1 MYLADY
7 TKILS
12 SLSIPCLI
20 FKDSR
25 ISFAN
30 KKFIE
35 ITGYSERELKE
46 IPPNQFIHPEDRSYV
61 RNNITKCY
69 SGIEINQDIEFRAFN
84 KAGETVYVLGH
95 CDRIELAGAPA
106 ILILCINIRRKVLTR
121 ELETSGALAGLSAR
135 LLLTESFDEISRLVL
150 DEAKRLTGSKSGFV
164 GYLDEVTRH
173 AILITPGYEVW
184 DNCQIEDRIYVF
196 DKFTG
201 LWGWVLNNKKPIL
214 TNSPA
219 EDPRYNGT
227 PPGHITIERFLAVPA
242 MIGTRLVGEVALANP
257 DRDYTRT
264 DQEVVEKLSNIYA
277 IAIQRKWLN
286 EGLKRSE
293 RDSRALL
300 EIMSQG
306 VLFQDEQGV
315 ITCANP
321 AAQRILGVSQKQIK
335 DKTDFI
341 IILRATREDGTDL
354 PVAEYPSMVAL
365 RTGKEVNNMVMG
377 IYNPKERRRIWL
389 KVNATPQF
397 KAGENKPCQVYTTFD
412 DITELKAAED
422 KIRASRQQLLDI
434 IESLPDATFVIDSD
448 KKVIAWNKAI
458 EEMTGVKKEKMIG
471 KSDYAYCI
479 YGDNKPVLID
489 LALSEDRNPQIAYD
503 FIMKEGNVIYAEI
516 YTKTVYSG
524 RGAYIRVNASRL
536 CDNDGR
542 IIGAIESIHDI
553 TARKQAEEA
562 LTAERRRFEN
572 LTEGSPFGIALFDE
586 QGSYKYINPKFKEIF
601 GYDLDDIPDRKAWF
615 DRAYPDPEYR
625 RRVLD
630 FWENDLTNSV
640 PGEKKAR
647 LSRVTCKD
655 GEEKII
661 SFTPV
666 RLLTGEYLI
675 ACEDITQRW
684 LAEREL
690 KAANRQLMDII
701 DFLPDATFVIDNG
714 GRVIAW
720 NKAIEE
726 MTGVR
731 KGEMIGKGD
740 YAYAVPFY
748 GESRPI
754 MIDLVLMPRREVGD
768 KYDFVQ
774 RTGCLI
780 IAEAEAPCAYRG
792 KGAFLW
798 GIATPLY
805 DGQGNIVGAI
815 ESIRD
820 VTEKKKAEEQLK
832 YLSLHDPLTGLYNRT
847 FFEEG
852 MRRASDGRFDPIGI
866 IICDLD
872 GLKLINDSLGHD
884 AGDSLLAAAAGI
896 IGKTFRKGDIVSRI
910 GGDEFAVLLT
920 GSDEAAVEEA
930 YLRLRSSFDN
940 YNLTDPEIP
949 LSVSIGFAVGSME
962 TASVGELFKEADN
975 NMYREKLHRSQ
986 SARSAIVQTLMKA
999 LEARDFITE
1008 GHANRLQVYV
1018 KEMAAVLGMSTRS
1031 ISDLCLLA
1039 KFHDIG
1045 KVGVPDRILFKPG
1058 PLTNEEALEM
1068 QRHSEIGHLIARSA
1082 PDLGP
1087 IADWIL
1093 KHHEWWNGKGYPLGL
1108 KGKEIPLECRILAI
1122 VDAYDAMTSDRP
1134 YRKALSR
1141 EKALSELKRCSGSQF
1156 DPCLVNKFVE
1166 ILELE
1171 KAI

>member
-365 RTGKEVNNMVMG
+365 RTGKEVNN
-377 IYNPKERRRIWL
+377 
-389 KVNATPQF
+389 
-397 KAGENKPCQVYTTFD
+397 
-412 DITELKAAED
+412 
-422 KIRASRQQLLDI
+422 
-434 IESLPDATFVIDSD
+434 
-448 KKVIAWNKAI
+448 
-458 EEMTGVKKEKMIG
+458 
-471 KSDYAYCI
+471 
-479 YGDNKPVLID
+479 
-489 LALSEDRNPQIAYD
+489 
-503 FIMKEGNVIYAEI
+503 
-516 YTKTVYSG
+516 
-524 RGAYIRVNASRL
+524 
-536 CDNDGR
+536 
-542 IIGAIESIHDI
+542 
-553 TARKQAEEA
+553 
-562 LTAERRRFEN
+562 
-572 LTEGSPFGIALFDE
+572 
-586 QGSYKYINPKFKEIF
+586 
-601 GYDLDDIPDRKAWF
+601 
-615 DRAYPDPEYR
+615 
-625 RRVLD
+625 
-630 FWENDLTNSV
+630 
-640 PGEKKAR
+640 
-647 LSRVTCKD
+647 
-655 GEEKII
+655 
-661 SFTPV
+661 
-666 RLLTGEYLI
+666 
-675 ACEDITQRW
+675 
-684 LAEREL
+684 
-690 KAANRQLMDII
+690 
-701 DFLPDATFVIDNG
+701 
-714 GRVIAW
+714 
-720 NKAIEE
+720 
-726 MTGVR
+726 
-731 KGEMIGKGD
+731 
-740 YAYAVPFY
+740 
-748 GESRPI
+748 
-754 MIDLVLMPRREVGD
+754 
-768 KYDFVQ
+768 
-774 RTGCLI
+774 
-780 IAEAEAPCAYRG
+780 
-792 KGAFLW
+792 
-798 GIATPLY
+798 
-805 DGQGNIVGAI
+805 
-815 ESIRD
+815 
-820 VTEKKKAEEQLK
+820 
-832 YLSLHDPLTGLYNRT
+832 
-847 FFEEG
+847 
-852 MRRASDGRFDPIGI
+852 
-866 IICDLD
+866 
-872 GLKLINDSLGHD
+872 
-884 AGDSLLAAAAGI
+884 
-896 IGKTFRKGDIVSRI
+896 
-910 GGDEFAVLLT
+910 
-920 GSDEAAVEEA
+920 
-930 YLRLRSSFDN
+930 
-940 YNLTDPEIP
+940 
-949 LSVSIGFAVGSME
+949 
-962 TASVGELFKEADN
+962 
-975 NMYREKLHRSQ
+975 
-986 SARSAIVQTLMKA
+986 
-999 LEARDFITE
+999 
-1008 GHANRLQVYV
+1008 
-1018 KEMAAVLGMSTRS
+1018 
-1031 ISDLCLLA
+1031 
-1039 KFHDIG
+1039 
-1045 KVGVPDRILFKPG
+1045 
-1058 PLTNEEALEM
+1058 
-1068 QRHSEIGHLIARSA
+1068 
-1082 PDLGP
+1082 
-1087 IADWIL
+1087 
-1093 KHHEWWNGKGYPLGL
+1093 
-1108 KGKEIPLECRILAI
+1108 
-1122 VDAYDAMTSDRP
+1122 
-1134 YRKALSR
+1134 
-1141 EKALSELKRCSGSQF
+1141 
-1156 DPCLVNKFVE
+1156 
-1166 ILELE
+1166 
-1171 KAI
+1171 